1 MSNIQKK
8 AEVALKIIINCKA
21 IVIIFRTTHVKN
33 YEIN

>member
-8 AEVALKIIINCKA
+8 AEVALKIIINCKT
-21 IVIIFRTTHVKN
+21 IVIIFRVASVKN